1 MSALEQLIQNL
12 TQNRKPSRKRSRDEM
27 VYKEVY
33 NITKCQNTK
42 MRSTYSNVASS
53 SSEATST
60 KREAKS

>member
-1 MSALEQLIQNL
+1 MSALEQLIRNM
-12 TQNRKPSRKRSRDEM
+12 TENRKPSRKRGRDEM

-33 NITKCQNTK
+33 NISKCQNTK

-60 KREAKS
+60 KQGAKS